1 MQYLKNIYIL
11 KDDYQKAL
19 KKLTLCFLLNTVPF
33 TGQEYEKQKRP
44 ESSDQKLFRLQ
55 NKPRKIILFVMY
67 CT

>member
-11 KDDYQKAL
+11 KDDYQKAF

-44 ESSDQKLFRLQ
+44 ESSDQ
-55 NKPRKIILFVMY
+55 
-67 CT
+67 

>member
-44 ESSDQKLFRLQ
+44 ESSDQCSLGCIISPEKLFH
-55 NKPRKIILFVMY
+55 
-67 CT
+67 